1 MVQGIATAAL
11 LLFAVGM
18 VAIGLVSK
26 KRASTVEGFVLGGR
40 RVGPW
45 MSAFAY
51 GTTYF
56 SAVIFV
62 GYAGTHGWNIGIAS
76 IWIGIGNALIGCLVS
91 WKLLAARTRRMT
103 HVLGARTMPELLEGR
118 YLSKNM
124 KVFSACV
131 IFVFLMPYAA
141 SVYKGLGML
150 FSSVFFPELDPVAD
164 AAFMGMSATNLCIL
178 IVAVLTAAY
187 LVLGGYSAIAL
198 SDFIQGIIMIAGV
211 VILVIAMTMHPKVG
225 GFGNVISELKNI
237 DASLVDITGGGQRSF
252 LLTNILLTS
261 IGVFGLPQMAQKFY
275 AIKDQASVKRAT
287 IVSTVFAMIIGC
299 GAYYVGSLSH
309 LVLKG
314 HALEGELLFGSAST
328 DSIIPTMLMDAFSNS
343 VPGMILLAVILL
355 LVLSASMSTLSSV
368 VLTSATAITVDL
380 VFRLKTD
387 EKRQINVT
395 RLFCLLF
402 VACSFVF
409 ATFNFAVIVSIMS
422 YSWGVVAGCF
432 IGPYVWGLFSKK
444 ITRAGAWAGM
454 LGAILTVAG
463 MTVYNMAWNMSR
475 PFYPTLFASSP
486 RDMTLYEAF
495 SAASKNSP
503 LFGVVAMGVSLALV
517 PLVSLL
523 TQKYKYSKEHTEKV
537 FSDVAA

>member
-1 MVQGIATAAL
+1 MEMVQNIATAAL

-18 VAIGLVSK
+18 VAIGLISRK
-26 KRASTVEGFVLGGR
+26 KAATVEGFVLGGR

-62 GYAGTHGWNIGIAS
+62 GYAGTHGWNIGVAS
-76 IWIGIGNALIGCLVS
+76 IWIGIGNALIGCLLS

-124 KVFSACV
+124 KIVSACI

-150 FSSVFFPELDPVAD
+150 FSSVFFPDLDPVAD
-164 AAFMGMSATNLCIL
+164 TAFLGMSATNLCIL

-187 LVLGGYSAIAL
+187 LVLGGYTAIAL

-211 VILVIAMTMHPKVG
+211 VVLVVAMTLHPNVG
-225 GFGNVISELKNI
+225 GFGNVLSGLAK
-237 DASLVDITGGGQRSF
+237 VDKGLTDFTGGGQWSF

-261 IGVFGLPQMAQKFY
+261 LGVFGLPQMAQKFY
-275 AIKDQASVKRAT
+275 AIRDQASVKRAT
-287 IVSTVFAMIIGC
+287 VVSTVFALIIGC
-299 GAYYVGSLSH
+299 GAYYVGSLSR
-309 LVLKG
+309 LVLSEVPKG
-314 HALEGELLFGSAST
+314 GT
-328 DSIIPTMLMDAFSNS
+328 DAIIPTMLMNAFSDS
-343 VPGMILLAVILL
+343 IPGMILLAVILL

-387 EKRQINVT
+387 EKRQINIT

-432 IGPYVWGLFSKK
+432 IGPYVWGLFSQK

-454 LGAILTVAG
+454 LGALATVLI
-463 MTVYNMAWNMSR
+463 MTVSGTAANLGGS
-475 PFYPTLFASSP
+475 
-486 RDMTLYEAF
+486 TLYEAF

-503 LFGVVAMGVSLALV
+503 LFGVAAMGVSLFLV
-517 PLVSLL
+517 PIVSLL
-523 TQKYKYSKEHTEKV
+523 TQKYKFPKEHVEKV

>member
-18 VAIGLVSK
+18 IAIGLVSK
-26 KRASTVEGFVLGGR
+26 KRAATVEGFVLGGR

-76 IWIGIGNALIGCLVS
+76 LWIGIGNALIGCLVS

-103 HVLGARTMPELLEGR
+103 HVLSARTMPELLEGR
-118 YLSKNM
+118 YLSKRM
-124 KVFSACV
+124 KVFAACV

-150 FSSVFFPELDPVAD
+150 FSSVFFPDLDPVTD
-164 AAFMGMSATNLCIL
+164 PAFLGMSATNLCIL
-178 IVAVLTAAY
+178 IVALLTAAY
-187 LVLGGYSAIAL
+187 LVLGGYAAIAL

-211 VILVIAMTMHPKVG
+211 IILVIAMTMHPNVG
-225 GFGNVISELKNI
+225 GFGNVFSGLAKI
-237 DASLVDITGGGQRSF
+237 DEGLIDVTGGSQWSF

-261 IGVFGLPQMAQKFY
+261 VGVFGLPQMAQKFY
-275 AIKDQASVKRAT
+275 AIKDQASVRRAT
-287 IVSTVFAMIIGC
+287 VVSTAFAMLIGC
-299 GAYYVGSLSH
+299 GAYYVGSLSR
-309 LVLKG
+309 LVLSEMPKG
-314 HALEGELLFGSAST
+314 GT
-328 DSIIPTMLMDAFSNS
+328 DAIIPTMLMNAFSES
-343 VPGMILLAVILL
+343 IPGMILLAVILL

-380 VFRLKTD
+380 VFQREKD
-387 EKRQINVT
+387 EKKQIRVT

-409 ATFNFAVIVSIMS
+409 ATFNFAIIVSIMS

-432 IGPYVWGLFSKK
+432 IGPYVWGLFSKR

-454 LGAILTVAG
+454 LGAILTVAS
-463 MTVYNMAWNMSR
+463 MTLYGTISN
-475 PFYPTLFASSP
+475 LG
-486 RDMTLYEAF
+486 DITLYEAF

-503 LFGVVAMGVSLALV
+503 LYGVIAMGVSLVLV
-517 PLVSLL
+517 PVVSLL
-523 TQKYKYSKEHTEKV
+523 TQKYKYSEEHIEKV